1 MHQGAWTQATNIK
14 VMKMDFE
21 DIIGN
26 AYEESLKDRRFGD
39 KKEEL
44 KVIQNY
50 IKSAKNIV
58 TPTEN
63 EGKINA
69 INKVLESFGLPNAKK
84 VDIKTNAADLTRLP
98 SISKAFMALDLCK
111 CDLIIARGRLGVPG
125 SGSLLVLMDKKGRIL
140 SAATS
145 PSHTIHKKKVE
156 DAVREEM
163 TYALERI
170 GFSVIE

>member
-1 MHQGAWTQATNIK
+1 
-14 VMKMDFE
+14 MKMNFE
-21 DIIGN
+21 DIIGD
-26 AYEESLKDRRFGD
+26 AYEESLEGRRFGD

-44 KVIQNY
+44 RAIQDY

-69 INKVLESFGLPNAKK
+69 INEVLESFGLPNAKR
-84 VDIKTNAADLTRLP
+84 VEIKTNAADLTRLP
-98 SISKAFMALDLCK
+98 SLSKAFMALDLCK

-125 SGSLLVLMDKKGRIL
+125 SGSLLVLMDKKGRVL

-145 PSHTIHKKKVE
+145 PPHIIHKRRLK
-156 DAVREEM
+156 DAVKEEM

-170 GFSVIE
+170 GLSVIE